1 MASDG
6 LEHVASRFIRTL
18 NKLYGTLIRI
28 VSKRRKNKRYY
39 VSMMIKFERDLCK
52 NEKDNK
58 KSINNINI

>member
-18 NKLYGTLIRI
+18 NKLYGTLIRC
-28 VSKRRKNKRYY
+28 SKRRKNKRYY
-39 VSMMIKFERDLCK
+39 VSMMIEFERDLCK

-58 KSINNINI
+58 KSINNIDI

>member
-6 LEHVASRFIRTL
+6 LEHVANRFIETL

-39 VSMMIKFERDLCK
+39 VSMMIEFERDLCK

-58 KSINNINI
+58 RSINNINI